1 MVFATVY
8 APPMKIAIRIVIG
21 LALAVAALLLVL
33 YIALAPPAPLG
44 VPEPGAVLSGVT
56 VINPGHGREAN
67 RLVRVEGETI
77 ASIASADGTTGE
89 YSGAFVLPGLIDM
102 HAHFPPPSALG
113 NTEHFAF
120 LFLYHG
126 VTTVRHAGD
135 LDGTTTEP
143 ARQGVRSGAFPGP
156 RVFAC
161 GPFVDGDGSRWP
173 NSRQV
178 REPAEAREVIEAI
191 AEDYDCVKAYN
202 TLTPESAA
210 AVHAAAKEVGIPVI
224 GHVPRGARFDDA
236 HLDDAQHLM
245 GMTGPEGSHG
255 PFPQSMS
262 AWRDLDDERLD
273 EIVRSA
279 VARGIAVTPTLV
291 VIDRLSRM
299 HDHAAL
305 SLEFDA
311 QLMPRY
317 FRNVV
322 WRQNPELTDAD
333 YVGLRAALARELEL
347 IAALHRAGVRIHAG
361 TDVLVSFV
369 VPGASM
375 HRELQLFVDAGLT
388 PEQAWE
394 IATRSNG
401 SFLPTPG
408 LGTVTPGA
416 PADLLVFSEDP
427 THDLAALD
435 SLLAVVANGRLYTRT
450 ELDAHLALRRSHIE
464 GAIFDRVSV
473 EIARRVMARLFDRSK
488 EED

>member
-1 MVFATVY
+1 M
-8 APPMKIAIRIVIG
+8 
-21 LALAVAALLLVL
+21 
-33 YIALAPPAPLG
+33 
-44 VPEPGAVLSGVT
+44 
-56 VINPGHGREAN
+56 
-67 RLVRVEGETI
+67 
-77 ASIASADGTTGE
+77 
-89 YSGAFVLPGLIDM
+89 
-102 HAHFPPPSALG
+102 
-113 NTEHFAF
+113 
-120 LFLYHG
+120 
-126 VTTVRHAGD
+126 
-135 LDGTTTEP
+135 
-143 ARQGVRSGAFPGP
+143 
-156 RVFAC
+156 
-161 GPFVDGDGSRWP
+161 
-173 NSRQV
+173 
-178 REPAEAREVIEAI
+178 IEAI
-191 AEDYDCVKAYN
+191 AEDYDCVKTYN

-255 PFPQSMS
+255 PYPRSMS
-262 AWRDLDDERLD
+262 AWRNLDDERLD

-317 FRNVV
+317 FRDVV

-361 TDVLVSFV
+361 TDVLGSFV

-394 IATRSNG
+394 IATRNNG

-416 PADLLVFSEDP
+416 PADLLLFSEDP
-427 THDLAALD
+427 TRPGCTGLVAGSGRKRTPVYAHRTRRTPRTAEKPHRRGDLRSRLGRDRAPRNGTP
-435 SLLAVVANGRLYTRT
+435 VRQIRRGRLR
-450 ELDAHLALRRSHIE
+450 
-464 GAIFDRVSV
+464 GAS
-473 EIARRVMARLFDRSK
+473 
-488 EED
+488 